1 MNIKSFIFVFSYAML
16 LISIMAIE
24 PYEDEKKCT
33 YINSSHVCIH
43 FLVLYLTT
51 IFGLFADGEI
61 ENSERNI
68 ERRDSRYKNNAA
80 CSDGIV
86 VDNGGDNPL
95 FPDCEKEGGM
105 GHEGGGGKG
114 GCAGGEGGDGKE
126 GAKGKGSCGGGPP
139 DITFPGSANAGG
151 SGNVISIHN
160 SRKMGNRGHK
170 SYMDK
175 MFMKN

>member
-24 PYEDEKKCT
+24 PYEDEKT
-33 YINSSHVCIH
+33 Y
-43 FLVLYLTT
+43 
-51 IFGLFADGEI
+51 GEI

-114 GCAGGEGGDGKE
+114 GCAGGEGGDGKD
-126 GAKGKGSCGGGPP
+126 GGKGKGSCC
-139 DITFPGSANAGG
+139 
-151 SGNVISIHN
+151 V
-160 SRKMGNRGHK
+160 
-170 SYMDK
+170 
-175 MFMKN
+175 